1 MTLLF
6 GTSRHFAA
14 VRKLV
19 RDRGAAD
26 PDKPFAQQI
35 HGFTAWDFAPAGIID
50 LAMTFVS
57 LALVGSLQGKEQ
69 SKVANI
75 KPISTGPDS
84 AERPR
89 AASGTARTKPY
100 PCQPQT
106 DWAHDFY
113 AWRDSRLLA
122 TINQLLVMAARERE
136 GRPASQS
143 HCGHH

>member
-1 MTLLF
+1 
-6 GTSRHFAA
+6 

-35 HGFTAWDFAPAGIID
+35 HGFTAWDFVPAGVMA
-50 LAMTFVS
+50 LAMTSVS

-75 KPISTGPDS
+75 KPTSTGPDS
-84 AERPR
+84 AERLG
-89 AASGTARTKPY
+89 AASGTPRTKPY
-100 PCQPQT
+100 PSQPQT
-106 DWAHDFY
+106 GWAHDFY

-122 TINQLLVMAARERE
+122 TINQRVMMAARERE